1 MIKWTYKQI
10 KLFRWKYIFYIGCII
25 VYTLISLLTPI
36 IGKYIIDI
44 LIPNKQLKMLVG
56 ISCVWLVVECFRNSI
71 NIISENIYN
80 FLKINCSYNI
90 QQKII
95 ETMQHTPWSF
105 LVKQDMLYLS
115 TRIYND
121 SNIVTEFVLG
131 LTGNIL
137 SKLLMTI
144 VAIGILIYIAGGL
157 GIFLLAVIIIYVYV
171 RYLYQKKLYNVIQKD
186 RENQDTFLAEF
197 LAQFL
202 NMKFVQQYEIAKE
215 LIRKLNEKFQK
226 YEKNSIDVQKTYSVF
241 DGIDEM
247 ISSIGRVI
255 IYLFGGYCIVMHKIT
270 IGEFVI
276 VIDYF
281 QMILGSIQEFTELDK
296 KYKESKV
303 SYARIKELLNKKEQE
318 NGIQYCPKVNRIACD
333 RVFYKVNNQMIIQN
347 FSYKFKRG
355 NIYCIWG
362 ENGSGKT
369 TLLDILLGLYNDKID
384 GKIKYNDI
392 DINYL
397 DMRKMRRE
405 QISFVEQEPYLI
417 QGSIEN
423 NVFLTEHYSRRSLK
437 NVIEKLKF
445 DAIDT
450 MMKEERKIIDG
461 KSEFSGG
468 ERQKIA
474 LVRLF
479 IKTADV
485 LLLDEPTSALD
496 VMSKKRVMDYLQDI
510 KQDKIII
517 IISHDWEIAELCD
530 KVVKI

>member
-1 MIKWTYKQI
+1 
-10 KLFRWKYIFYIGCII
+10 
-25 VYTLISLLTPI
+25 
-36 IGKYIIDI
+36 
-44 LIPNKQLKMLVG
+44 
-56 ISCVWLVVECFRNSI
+56 
-71 NIISENIYN
+71 
-80 FLKINCSYNI
+80 
-90 QQKII
+90 
-95 ETMQHTPWSF
+95 MQHTPWSF

-303 SYARIKELLNKKEQE
+303 SY
-318 NGIQYCPKVNRIACD
+318 
-333 RVFYKVNNQMIIQN
+333 
-347 FSYKFKRG
+347 
-355 NIYCIWG
+355 
-362 ENGSGKT
+362 
-369 TLLDILLGLYNDKID
+369 
-384 GKIKYNDI
+384 
-392 DINYL
+392 
-397 DMRKMRRE
+397 RE
-405 QISFVEQEPYLI
+405 
-417 QGSIEN
+417 
-423 NVFLTEHYSRRSLK
+423 
-437 NVIEKLKF
+437 
-445 DAIDT
+445 
-450 MMKEERKIIDG
+450 
-461 KSEFSGG
+461 
-468 ERQKIA
+468 
-474 LVRLF
+474 
-479 IKTADV
+479 
-485 LLLDEPTSALD
+485 
-496 VMSKKRVMDYLQDI
+496 
-510 KQDKIII
+510 
-517 IISHDWEIAELCD
+517 
-530 KVVKI
+530 

>member
-1 MIKWTYKQI
+1 
-10 KLFRWKYIFYIGCII
+10 
-25 VYTLISLLTPI
+25 
-36 IGKYIIDI
+36 
-44 LIPNKQLKMLVG
+44 
-56 ISCVWLVVECFRNSI
+56 
-71 NIISENIYN
+71 
-80 FLKINCSYNI
+80 
-90 QQKII
+90 
-95 ETMQHTPWSF
+95 
-105 LVKQDMLYLS
+105 MLYLS

-157 GIFLLAVIIIYVYV
+157 GIFLLAVIIIYVCV

-255 IYLFGGYCIVMHKIT
+255 IYLFGGYCIVMQKIT

-318 NGIQYCPKVNRIACD
+318 NGIQYCHKVNSIACE

-392 DINYL
+392 DIKNL
-397 DMRKMRRE
+397 DMRKMRRK
-405 QISFVEQEPYLI
+405 QISFMEQEPYLL

-423 NVFLTEHYSRRSLK
+423 NVFLTEHYGRRSLK
-437 NVIEKLKF
+437 SIIEKLKF
-445 DAIDT
+445 NSIDT

-474 LVRLF
+474 LIRLL
-479 IKTADV
+479 IKNADV

-496 VMSKKRVMDYLQDI
+496 VMSKERVMDYLQDI